1 MIIRDLGIK
10 PYQLVWADMQQFTA
24 QRVTG
29 SQDELWLLEHPPVFT
44 LGRNGKT
51 EHLLDTDAIPVVK
64 TDRGGQVTYHGPGQ
78 LIGYTLLDL
87 RRLGIG
93 VRQMV
98 TLLENAIIAMLMD
111 FNIKAAARADAP
123 GVYVDHAKIAALGL
137 RVKNGACYHGISFN
151 IDMDLSPFT
160 RINPC
165 GFAGMAV
172 TDCRQ
177 LGIEISMAEAKTAF
191 SEALTAQLA
200 KV

>member
-10 PYQLVWADMQQFTA
+10 PYQLVWADMQQFTG
-24 QRVTG
+24 QRLAD
-29 SQDELWLLEHPPVFT
+29 SEDELWLLEHPPVFT

-98 TLLENAIIAMLMD
+98 TVLENTIIAVLAD
-111 FNIKAAARADAP
+111 FNIKAVARADAP

-137 RVKNGACYHGISFN
+137 RVKNGACYHGVSFN
-151 IDMDLSPFT
+151 IDMDLSPFA

>member
-1 MIIRDLGIK
+1 MLGFATSAK
-10 PYQLVWADMQQFTA
+10 
-24 QRVTG
+24 
-29 SQDELWLLEHPPVFT
+29 
-44 LGRNGKT
+44 GKY
-51 EHLLDTDAIPVVK
+51 
-64 TDRGGQVTYHGPGQ
+64 R
-78 LIGYTLLDL
+78 
-87 RRLGIG
+87 
-93 VRQMV
+93 
-98 TLLENAIIAMLMD
+98 LENAIIAVLAD
-111 FNIKAAARADAP
+111 FNIKAVARADAP

-137 RVKNGACYHGISFN
+137 RVKNGACYHGVSFN
-151 IDMDLSPFT
+151 IDMDLSPFV

>member
-10 PYQLVWADMQQFTA
+10 PYQLVWADMQQFTG
-24 QRVTG
+24 QRLAD
-29 SQDELWLLEHPPVFT
+29 SEDELWLLEHPPVFT

-98 TLLENAIIAMLMD
+98 TVLENAIIAVLAD
-111 FNIKAAARADAP
+111 FNIKAVACADAP

-137 RVKNGACYHGISFN
+137 RVKNGACYHGVSFN
-151 IDMDLSPFT
+151 IDMDLSPFA

>member
-1 MIIRDLGIK
+1 MIIRDLGVQ
-10 PYQLVWADMQQFTA
+10 PYQSVWTEMQQFTA
-24 QRVTG
+24 QRQAD
-29 SQDELWLLEHPPVFT
+29 SKDELWLLEHSPVFT

-51 EHLLDTDAIPVVK
+51 DHLLDTGNIPVIK

-78 LIGYTLLDL
+78 LMGYTLLDL

-98 TLLENAIIAMLMD
+98 TVLESSIIAVLAD
-111 FNIKAAARADAP
+111 FNIKSAARADAP
-123 GVYVDHAKIAALGL
+123 GVYVDNAKIAALGL
-137 RVKNGACYHGISFN
+137 RVKNGACYHGVSFN
-151 IDMDLSPFT
+151 IDMDLSPFA

-165 GFAGMAV
+165 GFAGMVV

-177 LGIEISMAEAKTAF
+177 LGIKLSMQQAQTAF

>member
-10 PYQLVWADMQQFTA
+10 PYQLGWADMQQFTG
-24 QRVTG
+24 QRLAD
-29 SQDELWLLEHPPVFT
+29 SEDELWLLEHPPVFT

-98 TLLENAIIAMLMD
+98 TVLENAIIAVLAD
-111 FNIKAAARADAP
+111 FNIKAVARADAP

-137 RVKNGACYHGISFN
+137 RVKNGACYHGVSFN
-151 IDMDLSPFT
+151 IDMDLSPFA

>member
-10 PYQLVWADMQQFTA
+10 PYQLVWADMQQFTG
-24 QRVTG
+24 QRLAD
-29 SQDELWLLEHPPVFT
+29 SEDELWLLEHPPVFT
-44 LGRNGKT
+44 LGRSGKT

-98 TLLENAIIAMLMD
+98 TVLENAIIAVLAD
-111 FNIKAAARADAP
+111 FNIKAVARADAP

-137 RVKNGACYHGISFN
+137 RVKNGACYHGVSFN
-151 IDMDLSPFT
+151 IDMDLSPFA

>member
-10 PYQLVWADMQQFTA
+10 PYQLVWADMQQFTG
-24 QRVTG
+24 QRLAD
-29 SQDELWLLEHPPVFT
+29 SEDELWLLEHPPVFT

-98 TLLENAIIAMLMD
+98 TVLENAIIAVLAD
-111 FNIKAAARADAP
+111 FNIKAVARADAP

-137 RVKNGACYHGISFN
+137 RVKNGACYHGVSFN
-151 IDMDLSPFT
+151 IDMDLSPFA

>member
-10 PYQLVWADMQQFTA
+10 PYQLVWADMQQFTG
-24 QRVTG
+24 QRFAD
-29 SQDELWLLEHPPVFT
+29 SEDELWLLEHPPVFT
-44 LGRNGKT
+44 LGRSGKT
-51 EHLLDTDAIPVVK
+51 EHLLDTDAIPVVQ

-98 TLLENAIIAMLMD
+98 TVLENAIIAVLAD
-111 FNIKAAARADAP
+111 FNIKAVARADAP

-137 RVKNGACYHGISFN
+137 RVKNGACYHGVSFN
-151 IDMDLSPFT
+151 IDMDLSPFV

>member
-1 MIIRDLGIK
+1 MRIRELGIQ
-10 PYQLVWADMQQFTA
+10 PYQLIWADMQQFTA
-24 QRVTG
+24 QRGPDTE
-29 SQDELWLLEHPPVFT
+29 DELWLLEHSPVFT
-44 LGRNGKT
+44 LGRNSKK
-51 EHLLDTDAIPVVK
+51 EHLLDTGDIPVVQ

-78 LIGYTLLDL
+78 LIGYSLLDL

-98 TLLENAIIAMLMD
+98 SVLENSIIAVLAD
-111 FNIKAAARADAP
+111 FAVKAAARSDAP
-123 GVYVDHAKIAALGL
+123 GVYVNDAKIAALGL

-151 IDMDLSPFT
+151 IDMDLTPFA

-177 LGIEISMAEAKTAF
+177 LGIKLDMQQAKTAL
-191 SEALTAQLA
+191 SEALMVQLA

>member
-10 PYQLVWADMQQFTA
+10 PYQLVWADMQQFTG
-24 QRVTG
+24 QRLAD
-29 SQDELWLLEHPPVFT
+29 SEDELWLLEHPPVFT

-98 TLLENAIIAMLMD
+98 TVLENTIIAVLTD
-111 FNIKAAARADAP
+111 FNIKAVARADAP

-137 RVKNGACYHGISFN
+137 RVKNGACYHGVSFN
-151 IDMDLSPFT
+151 IDMDLSPFA

-177 LGIEISMAEAKTAF
+177 LGIEISMAEAKSAF

>member
-10 PYQLVWADMQQFTA
+10 PYQLVWADMQQFTD
-24 QRVTG
+24 QRVTD
-29 SQDELWLLEHPPVFT
+29 SEDELWLLEHPPVFT

-98 TLLENAIIAMLMD
+98 TVLENAIIAVLAD

-137 RVKNGACYHGISFN
+137 RVKNGACYHGVSFN
-151 IDMDLSPFT
+151 IDMDLSPFS

-191 SEALTAQLA
+191 SEALNVQLA

>member
-10 PYQLVWADMQQFTA
+10 PYQLVWADMQQFTD
-24 QRVTG
+24 QRVTD
-29 SQDELWLLEHPPVFT
+29 SEDELWLLEHPPVFT

-98 TLLENAIIAMLMD
+98 TVLENTIIAVLAD

-137 RVKNGACYHGISFN
+137 RVKNGACYHGVSFN
-151 IDMDLSPFT
+151 IDMDLSPFS

>member
-10 PYQLVWADMQQFTA
+10 PYQLVWADMQQFTG
-24 QRVTG
+24 QRLAD
-29 SQDELWLLEHPPVFT
+29 SEDELWLLEHPPVFT

-51 EHLLDTDAIPVVK
+51 EHLLDPDAIPVVK

-98 TLLENAIIAMLMD
+98 TVLENAIIAVLAD
-111 FNIKAAARADAP
+111 FNIKAVARADAP

-137 RVKNGACYHGISFN
+137 RVKNGACYHGVSFN
-151 IDMDLSPFT
+151 IDMDLSPFA

>member
-1 MIIRDLGIK
+1 MRIRELGIQ
-10 PYQLVWADMQQFTA
+10 PYQLIWADMQQFTA
-24 QRVTG
+24 QRDPDTE
-29 SQDELWLLEHPPVFT
+29 DELWLLEHSPVFT
-44 LGRNGKT
+44 LGRNSKK
-51 EHLLDTDAIPVVK
+51 EHLLDTGDIPVVQ

-78 LIGYTLLDL
+78 LIGYSLLDL

-98 TLLENAIIAMLMD
+98 SVLENSIIAVLAD
-111 FNIKAAARADAP
+111 FAVKAAARSDAP
-123 GVYVDHAKIAALGL
+123 GVYVNDAKIAALGL

-151 IDMDLSPFT
+151 IDMDLTPFA

-177 LGIEISMAEAKTAF
+177 LGIKLDMQQAKTAL
-191 SEALTAQLA
+191 SEALMVQLA

>member
-10 PYQLVWADMQQFTA
+10 PYQLVWADMQQFTG
-24 QRVTG
+24 QRLAD
-29 SQDELWLLEHPPVFT
+29 SEDELWLLEHPPVFT

-51 EHLLDTDAIPVVK
+51 EHLLDPDAIPVVK

-98 TLLENAIIAMLMD
+98 TVLENAIIAVLAD
-111 FNIKAAARADAP
+111 FNIKAVARADAP

-137 RVKNGACYHGISFN
+137 RVKNGACYHGVSFN
-151 IDMDLSPFT
+151 IDMDLSPFV

>member
-10 PYQLVWADMQQFTA
+10 PYQLVWADMQQFTG
-24 QRVTG
+24 QRLAD
-29 SQDELWLLEHPPVFT
+29 SEDELWLLEHPPVFT

-51 EHLLDTDAIPVVK
+51 EHLLDPDAIPVVK

-98 TLLENAIIAMLMD
+98 TVLESTIIKVLAD
-111 FNIKAAARADAP
+111 FNIKAVARADAP

-137 RVKNGACYHGISFN
+137 RVKNGACYHGVSFN
-151 IDMDLSPFT
+151 IDMDLSPFA

>member
-10 PYQLVWADMQQFTA
+10 PYQLVWADMQQFTG
-24 QRVTG
+24 QRLAA
-29 SQDELWLLEHPPVFT
+29 SEDELWLLEHPPVFT

-98 TLLENAIIAMLMD
+98 TVLENAIIAVLAD
-111 FNIKAAARADAP
+111 FNIKAVARADAP

-137 RVKNGACYHGISFN
+137 RVKNGACYHGVSFN
-151 IDMDLSPFT
+151 IDMDLSPFA

>member
-1 MIIRDLGIK
+1 MIIRDLGVQ
-10 PYQLVWADMQQFTA
+10 PYQPVWSGMQQFTA
-24 QRVTG
+24 QRQAD
-29 SQDELWLLEHPPVFT
+29 SEDELWLLEHPPVFT
-44 LGRNGKT
+44 LGRNGKA
-51 EHLLDTDAIPVVK
+51 EHLLDAGDIPVVQ

-78 LIGYTLLDL
+78 LIAYSLLDL

-98 TLLENAIIAMLMD
+98 NILEHSVIKVLAD
-111 FNIKAAARADAP
+111 FNITAAARADAP

-137 RVKNGACYHGISFN
+137 RVKNGACYHGVSFN
-151 IDMDLSPFT
+151 IDMDLSPFN

-165 GFAGMAV
+165 GFAGMTV

-177 LGIEISMAEAKTAF
+177 LGIKLSMPEAQTAF
-191 SEALTAQLA
+191 SDALQALLA

>member
-10 PYQLVWADMQQFTA
+10 PYQLVWADMQQFTD
-24 QRVTG
+24 QRVTE
-29 SQDELWLLEHPPVFT
+29 SEDELWLLEHPPVFT

-98 TLLENAIIAMLMD
+98 TVLENAIISVLAE

-137 RVKNGACYHGISFN
+137 RVKNGACYHGVSFN
-151 IDMDLSPFT
+151 INMDLSPFS

-165 GFAGMAV
+165 GFAGMVV

-191 SEALTAQLA
+191 SEALNAQLA

>member
-10 PYQLVWADMQQFTA
+10 PYQMVWADMQQFTDH
-24 QRVTG
+24 REMD
-29 SQDELWLLEHPPVFT
+29 SEDELWLLEHPPVFT

-98 TLLENAIIAMLMD
+98 TMLENAIIAVLEE

-137 RVKNGACYHGISFN
+137 RVKNGACYHGVSFN
-151 IDMDLSPFT
+151 IDMDLSPFS

-177 LGIEISMAEAKTAF
+177 LGIEISMSAAKTAF

>member
-98 TLLENAIIAMLMD
+98 TLLENAIIAMLTD